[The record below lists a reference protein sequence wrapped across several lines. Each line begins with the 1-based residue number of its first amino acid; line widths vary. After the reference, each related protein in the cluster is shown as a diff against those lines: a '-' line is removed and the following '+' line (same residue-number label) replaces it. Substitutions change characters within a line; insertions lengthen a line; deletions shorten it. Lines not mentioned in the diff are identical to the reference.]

1 MAYPDGVGALLRT
14 MPPMLELVLVPLLGG
29 MVTNFVLVIVPG
41 RGVVLGMVV
50 EEDIVLIMVGGRGIV
65 LVMVGGRGIVLV
77 MVAGRGIELVLVV
90 EGNESVNK
98 PACKQPE
105 VGDS

>member
-65 LVMVGGRGIVLV
+65 LVMV
-77 MVAGRGIELVLVV
+77 AGRGIELVLVV